1 MSENETVQDMNN
13 LRHMLGVGSHI
24 KRANWGFR
32 NRFITS
38 DGHDDLPSMERMLKQ
53 GLVAKGGEHYWFAT
67 EAGMRAIGL
76 TPRQIK
82 RAMES

>member
-13 LRHMLGVGSHI
+13 LRHMLGATERY
-24 KRANWGFR
+24 KPTQWGFR

-38 DGHDDLPSMERMLKQ
+38 EGHDDLPSMERLHKQ
-53 GLVAKGGEHYWFAT
+53 GLVAKGGNHYWFAT
-67 EAGMRAIGL
+67 EAGMRAIGF
-76 TPRQIK
+76 TDRQVK